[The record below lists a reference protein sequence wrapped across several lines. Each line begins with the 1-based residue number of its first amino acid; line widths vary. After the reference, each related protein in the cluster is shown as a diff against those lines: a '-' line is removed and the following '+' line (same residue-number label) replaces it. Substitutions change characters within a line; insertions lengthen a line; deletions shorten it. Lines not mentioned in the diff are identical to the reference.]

1 MEHWFYHPHL
11 PGVGHVFTFDEVES
25 RHLGRSLR
33 KSAGDAIDVTDGRG
47 LLVRARI
54 EDVGKRAVEARVE
67 AVLRQEDQRP
77 HPYTLCVA
85 PTKNIARFETLLEK
99 ATEIGIG
106 AVVPIYTRHSERR
119 RLKEDR
125 CRAILVSAMKQSRS
139 LWCPVWHAPCHLD
152 DWLED
157 DRAAGDRFI
166 AWLGEGTTPLVDRAP
181 GPATVLIGP
190 EGGFHPDEVAAARS
204 KNYRPVHLGG
214 SRLRTETAGIV
225 AVVLLHSWHG

>member
-1 MEHWFYHPHL
+1 ML
-11 PGVGHVFTFDEVES
+11 PDTGHAFTFDELES

-33 KSAGDAIDVTDGRG
+33 KTAGDAITVTDGCG

-54 EDVGKRAVEARVE
+54 EDVGKRSVEARVE
-67 AVLRQEDQRP
+67 SVLRRDEQRP

-85 PTKNIARFETLLEK
+85 PTKNIARFETFLEK

-106 AVVPIYTRHSERR
+106 AVVPIYTCHSERR

-125 CRAILVSAMKQSRS
+125 CRSILISAMKQSRS
-139 LWCPVWHAPCHLD
+139 LWCPVWNAPRSLE
-152 DWLED
+152 DWLD
-157 DRAAGDRFI
+157 QDRAAGDRLI
-166 AWLGEGTTPLVDRAP
+166 AWLGEGTTAITDRHP

-204 KNYRPVHLGG
+204 AGYRPVHLGG

-225 AVVLLHSWHG
+225 AAVLLHSCHG